1 MNCSVRGFRFDDR
14 YEPDKR
20 VRAYR
25 FVKLDEPGTTSYL
38 HGIYIQTSLIKQ
50 EPDKQVRQAE
60 TSLID
65 RFVESE
71 YPVQSDVVGARST
84 RS

>member
-1 MNCSVRGFRFDDR
+1 MG
-14 YEPDKR
+14 Y
-20 VRAYR
+20 
-25 FVKLDEPGTTSYL
+25 
-38 HGIYIQTSLIKQ
+38 YIETSLIKQ

-65 RFVESE
+65 RFVEGE
-71 YPVQSDVVGARST
+71 YSVQSDVVEARST